1 MLNCI
6 LSTLRKNSW
15 GKKSQS
21 YISECS
27 GILITHVPSKKE
39 RKKHI
44 SESWQSAP
52 CYFPKTLPKHFDVFF
67 YTRAHTHTHT
77 SAPLKR
83 HSLQHRPAALTG
95 KVGCGTLASPEL
107 GRATGQAGWS
117 SPGPRLLG
125 PALCSDVAGGTWPG
139 QKQEACNRPHPS
151 HPVGPRSGS
160 RCPDHVR

>member
-67 YTRAHTHTHT
+67 YTRAHTHTYQRPT
-77 SAPLKR
+77 ETTQPATQARRS
-83 HSLQHRPAALTG
+83 HRQSGVWDAGLARTGTCCRPGRPVLPRPTAAGAGPVLR
-95 KVGCGTLASPEL
+95 CRRWDLA
-107 GRATGQAGWS
+107 RAE
-117 SPGPRLLG
+117 
-125 PALCSDVAGGTWPG
+125 DGGL
-139 QKQEACNRPHPS
+139 
-151 HPVGPRSGS
+151 
-160 RCPDHVR
+160 

>member
-67 YTRAHTHTHT
+67 YTRAHTHTYQRPTETTQPATQARRSHRQSGVCDAGLART
-77 SAPLKR
+77 R
-83 HSLQHRPAALTG
+83 DVLQARPAGPPQAH
-95 KVGCGTLASPEL
+95 GCW
-107 GRATGQAGWS
+107 GRPCAQMLQAG
-117 SPGPRLLG
+117 
-125 PALCSDVAGGTWPG
+125 PG
-139 QKQEACNRPHPS
+139 QGKSRRLVTVHTHHTRQ
-151 HPVGPRSGS
+151 GPDLAAG
-160 RCPDHVR
+160 VRTM